1 MGEANIKF
9 AQGDHEKAISICMD
23 IIKMGIKDTL
33 LYLVSKTSSHI
44 T

>member
-23 IIKMGIKDTL
+23 IIKMGIKD
-33 LYLVSKTSSHI
+33 LVSKTSSHI